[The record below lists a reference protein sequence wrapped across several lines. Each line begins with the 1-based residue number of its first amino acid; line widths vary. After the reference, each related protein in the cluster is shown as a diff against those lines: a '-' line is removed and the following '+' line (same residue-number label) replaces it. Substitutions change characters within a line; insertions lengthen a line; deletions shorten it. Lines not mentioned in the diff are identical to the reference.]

1 MKLVLSPAKSLNFE
15 SELPTNKVS
24 ESCFL
29 KESERLNKLL
39 KKKSAKSLS
48 KLMKISDNLGQLNY
62 ERNQEWELPFTKDNA
77 RQAVYAFSGD
87 VYRGLDAYT
96 IPKDKL
102 EKVQDTV
109 RIISGLYG
117 LLKPLDLMQ
126 PYRLEMGTKFPVGKN
141 KNLYEFW
148 KQKVT
153 KALNDELEEEMAKN
167 EVLSASFDDELLNY
181 LPSESFA
188 LLTASISTK
197 NIISALE
204 EKVPGFDRNSDEFE
218 RETGMSA
225 DEAINSINGSG
236 VVSLIGF
243 EDVTYDYMGYEYV
256 DNQYQRVPKTRTEL
270 LPMFG
275 AVVGLNNTDLIDEIM
290 KKGLEANG
298 IEKIVDIPLSDAEK
312 AHMQQSAEGVKK
324 TNGLLEL

>member
-153 KALNDELEEEMAKN
+153 KALNDELE
-167 EVLSASFDDELLNY
+167 DDELFLNLASNEY
-181 LPSESFA
+181 FKAIDTKTLKVPVITANFKDLKNGEYKTIMTFAKLARGYMTRYVIDTNANTIDDIKGFNYEGYGFSESM
-188 LLTASISTK
+188 STD
-197 NIISALE
+197 I
-204 EKVPGFDRNSDEFE
+204 
-218 RETGMSA
+218 
-225 DEAINSINGSG
+225 
-236 VVSLIGF
+236 
-243 EDVTYDYMGYEYV
+243 
-256 DNQYQRVPKTRTEL
+256 
-270 LPMFG
+270 
-275 AVVGLNNTDLIDEIM
+275 DLVFIR
-290 KKGLEANG
+290 
-298 IEKIVDIPLSDAEK
+298 
-312 AHMQQSAEGVKK
+312 
-324 TNGLLEL
+324 